1 MGSRFKLI
9 GEIRSRVKKNF
20 QKNLVKS
27 LCEKFSKMILM
38 TMVARVADGLP
49 LTASIQEDEQ
59 LGKNIVDYQNQAKR
73 LFRTLT
79 ATSPIKCSI
88 ESGQYLFHYIIEQD
102 ACFLTLCDR
111 NFNKKLAYSFLE
123 DLSQEFYS
131 QHGHRINTATR
142 PYSFIEFDTY
152 IQKAKKTY
160 QDSRSRGARN
170 IGTLNTELHDVQR
183 IMVQNIDDVLQ
194 RGAVLSELDTKAQN
208 LRFHSDKYKKDAASL
223 NATSWM
229 AIGAGTLVLFLVFLF
244 GIN

>member
-1 MGSRFKLI
+1 VISVSCHLKKGRIFK
-9 GEIRSRVKKNF
+9 RSEFKKSF
-20 QKNLVKS
+20 
-27 LCEKFSKMILM
+27 EFSKRKMILM

-73 LFRTLT
+73 LFKTLT

-111 NFNKKLAYSFLE
+111 SFNKKLAYSFLE
-123 DLSQEFYS
+123 DLSQEFYN
-131 QHGHRINTATR
+131 QYGHRINTATR

-160 QDSRSRGARN
+160 QDSRSRRN
-170 IGTLNTELHDVQR
+170 LGTLNTELHDVQR

-208 LRFHSDKYKKDAASL
+208 LKFHSDQYKKDAAKL
-223 NATSWM
+223 NATSLV
-229 AIGAGTLVLFLVFLF
+229 AIGAGASILLFIFFIWYKFL
-244 GIN
+244 